1 MSVKLDTPGTSAAA
15 ETGDDRPRQAALPR
29 ADLSDLGLSA
39 LAAGAGV
46 WVLLH
51 LAGWDAP
58 FGFVVCWFAAF
69 LAIYGV
75 VTHSQH
81 GLLVM
86 KDRLAT
92 VAITA
97 GTAAALLPLFLIVLF
112 VLRKG
117 FPVVVRGFP
126 HFLTHDLKQFGPTD
140 PSTRAGVAHSI
151 IGNLEQVGIATA
163 ITVPIGI
170 LAATYL
176 NEVGGRYAS
185 VVRTVAAAMTGLPT
199 IIAGLLVYAA
209 LIFPVGVAGFR
220 GFAGGLALS
229 VVMLPTVVRAS
240 EEVLRIVH
248 DSLRE
253 AALALGAPEWRMVT
267 LVVLPTARA
276 GLITAAILGVA
287 RAIGETAPVLLT
299 VFGSKTWNPNP
310 FHAAQAN
317 LTITIYELQRSPTAQ
332 NVAVAWGAALV
343 LVVLVLILFTLARV
357 LGARRP
363 GTESRISRL
372 RRQLF
377 TNR

>member
-1 MSVKLDTPGTSAAA
+1 MSLKLDPDISSVARASGADTPLRAGK
-15 ETGDDRPRQAALPR
+15 PR
-29 ADLSDLGLSA
+29 ADLADLGLSA
-39 LAAGAGV
+39 VAAAAGV

-58 FGFVVCWFAAF
+58 LGFVVCWFGAF

-75 VTHSQH
+75 ITQSQH

-112 VLRKG
+112 VLRQG
-117 FPVVVRGFP
+117 FPVVMRGFP

-140 PSTRAGVAHSI
+140 PSTRAGVAHAI
-151 IGNLEQVGIATA
+151 IGNIEQVGIATA

-185 VVRTVAAAMTGLPT
+185 AIRTVAAAMTGLPT

-209 LIFPVGVAGFR
+209 LIFPVGVSGFR

-229 VVMLPTVVRAS
+229 VVMLPTIVRAS

-276 GLITAAILGVA
+276 GLVTAAILGVA

-317 LTITIYELQRSPTAQ
+317 LTITIYELQKAPTAQ

-343 LVVLVLILFTLARV
+343 LVTLVLILFTIARV
-357 LGARRP
+357 LGSQQP
-363 GTESRISRL
+363 GKEGRIHRI